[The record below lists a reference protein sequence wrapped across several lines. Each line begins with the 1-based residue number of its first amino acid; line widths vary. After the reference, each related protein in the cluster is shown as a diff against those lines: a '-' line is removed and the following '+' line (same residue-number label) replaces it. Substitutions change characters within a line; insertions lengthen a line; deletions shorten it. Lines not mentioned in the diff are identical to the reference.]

1 MTCTGGKQFANIEI
15 APFDG
20 TKLGS
25 RQVLVASQLTAQPT
39 WAPDSKSIVY
49 FAPQGVSG
57 HFQLWQQQVRAEP
70 GSPTATQT
78 PPPTSPA
85 TPSQGGTGGTST
97 PTPGAVLPPPV
108 RLTSDLDFDATST
121 IAWRGWRKLERSWSA
136 RLRKSK
142 FPAPSDASRMAEC
155 APDKVRSRSRGTRP
169 RPGQSLSAAGAP
181 ARVRGQQLRTRAA
194 HASRGR
200 GGPPRER
207 PGRCSVPAKP
217 RGPRQPH
224 LRHAPD
230 RRPPPVM
237 RDLRQQ
243 SGSPHRGILSLQ
255 RRRGGTM
262 EVGATT
268 PGQLVLGLTDQVM
281 AEGPEATRFFV
292 DHAGRCDRPEP
303 GLQLVHVDAKHS
315 TQRTNLERSAQDC
328 RSRERFTANRGAP

>member
-1 MTCTGGKQFANIEI
+1 MSRQHWSLKRVVVVSLSVVVWLGAGLGVPTCTWALTGPYTASRRRDPAKATCRPKHSPLSRLPGTLYLVQ
-15 APFDG
+15 DG
-20 TKLGS
+20 TVYRVGPWRLHGRAQLARRCGRDPAAFTPDGQS
-25 RQVLVASQLTAQPT
+25 LVLVRRDYAY
-39 WAPDSKSIVY
+39 SI
-49 FAPQGVSG
+49 Q
-57 HFQLWQQQVRAEP
+57 
-70 GSPTATQT
+70 
-78 PPPTSPA
+78 
-85 TPSQGGTGGTST
+85 
-97 PTPGAVLPPPV
+97 
-108 RLTSDLDFDATST
+108 
-121 IAWRGWRKLERSWSA
+121 RKLERGWSA
-136 RLRKSK
+136 WLRKSK

-181 ARVRGQQLRTRAA
+181 ARARGQQLRTRAA

-207 PGRCSVPAKP
+207 PGRCSEPAKP